1 LGKSRREFR
10 WKSIAMV
17 RVKCSLSYIL
27 PCFAERAASI
37 ALPKY
42 WK

>member
-1 LGKSRREFR
+1 LEQVKTVALGKSRREFR

-27 PCFAERAASI
+27 PCFAERAN
-37 ALPKY
+37 
-42 WK
+42 